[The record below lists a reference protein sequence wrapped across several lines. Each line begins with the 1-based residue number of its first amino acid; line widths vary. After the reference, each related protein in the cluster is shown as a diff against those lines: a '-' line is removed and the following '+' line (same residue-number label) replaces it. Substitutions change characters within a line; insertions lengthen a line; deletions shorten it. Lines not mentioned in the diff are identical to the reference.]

1 MLLGAG
7 SDDDRAMTG
16 GATDVQIVRAQAP
29 TGRVVGVDIARCLA
43 LIGMMAT
50 HILAGVQNGE
60 VTWTQQLAGGRSAA
74 LFATLAGVSLAL
86 VTGRTNPLRG
96 RALAAGRAGILAR
109 AAVIGVIGLILG
121 SFDSG
126 VAVILAYYA
135 VLFLLAIPFLG
146 LGWKPL
152 AVLAGAWAVIGPLL
166 SHLVR
171 RQLAP
176 PTNQVASVEQLFADP
191 VGMVRDLLLT
201 GYYPAAPWLAYILA
215 GLAVGRLAL
224 HRPRVAGWLV
234 AVGATVAT
242 VSWALSWLLVYRLG
256 GYEVLERTIPPTAAG
271 FNDGLQVALVHG
283 LYGTTPTTSWWWE
296 AVVAPHSTTP
306 FDLLHTIGT
315 SLLVLGGALL
325 LGRLASRAF
334 AVVFAAGAMT
344 LTVYTA
350 HVFALSAELGPP
362 RSVSLYAWHV
372 GAALVL
378 SALWRVTFG
387 QGPLE
392 RVAAAGGAAAGAS
405 VRAVR

>member
-1 MLLGAG
+1 
-7 SDDDRAMTG
+7 MTS
-16 GATDVQIVRAQAP
+16 GATDVEIARAP
-29 TGRVVGVDIARCLA
+29 TATGRIVGVDVARCLA

-50 HILAGVQNGE
+50 HILAGVQRGE
-60 VTWTQQLAGGRSAA
+60 VTWLQQLAGGRSAA

-96 RALAAGRAGILAR
+96 RLLASARAGILTR
-109 AAVIGVIGLILG
+109 AAVIGIIGLILG

-135 VLFLLAIPFLG
+135 VLFVLAIPFLG

-171 RQLAP
+171 QQLAP
-176 PTNQVASVEQLFADP
+176 PTNQVASVEQLFLDP
-191 VGMVRDLLLT
+191 IGMLRDLLIT
-201 GYYPAAPWLAYILA
+201 GYYPAAPWLAYIFA
-215 GLAVGRLAL
+215 GLAVGRLPLDRA
-224 HRPRVAGWLV
+224 RVAGWLV
-234 AVGATVAT
+234 AVGAALAT
-242 VSWALSWLLVYRLG
+242 TSWAVSWVLVHRLG
-256 GYEVLERTIPPTAAG
+256 GYEVLERTIPPSAAG
-271 FNDGLQVALVHG
+271 FNDGLAVALVHG

-296 AVVAPHSTTP
+296 AVIAPHSTTP

-315 SLLVLGGALL
+315 SLLVLGLALL
-325 LGRLASRAF
+325 VGRLAPRVF
-334 AVVFAAGAMT
+334 GLVFAAGAMT

-350 HVFALSAELGPP
+350 HVFALSAGLGPP
-362 RSVSLYAWHV
+362 RSLSLYAWHV
-372 GAALVL
+372 VVALVL
-378 SALWRVTFG
+378 SALWRMTLG

-392 RVAAAGGAAAGAS
+392 RVAATAGDAAAAS